1 MNGVLVVD
9 KPAGMTS
16 HDVVDRVRKVLGT
29 RKVGHA
35 GTLDPEATGVL
46 VVGVGTATRLLD
58 YAKDAPKRYTA
69 VASFG
74 TTTTTQDATG
84 EVIETRPID
93 LDETKVQAAIEGFR
107 GPIEQIPPMVSAVK
121 IGGERLYKKARRGE
135 EVDRPSRTVTI
146 YSLELVDLSDDRA
159 TLDVTCSAGTYIRT
173 LVHDLGEVLGC
184 GAHMAS
190 LRRTEAAGFG
200 EGEALGLDELDAAD
214 LRPLSDAVRT
224 LHQAFIDDVAASL
237 VKDGRKLPL
246 EGEFEGLDGPVALI
260 HDDDV
265 LAIYRRSGDEL
276 VAEKV
281 LPR

>member
-16 HDVVDRVRKVLGT
+16 HDVVDRVRKALGT

-35 GTLDPEATGVL
+35 GTLDPDATGVL
-46 VVGVGTATRLLD
+46 VVGVGSATRLLD

-69 VASFG
+69 VALFG
-74 TTTTTQDATG
+74 TTTSTQDASG
-84 EVIETRPID
+84 EVVETRPVD
-93 LDETKVQAAIEGFR
+93 VDVARLTDALERFR
-107 GPIEQIPPMVSAVK
+107 GPIEQVPPMVSAVK

-135 EVDRPSRTVTI
+135 EVERPARTVTI
-146 YSLELVDLSDDRA
+146 HSLELVGFSDDTA
-159 TLDVTCSAGTYIRT
+159 TLDVTCSAGTYVRT
-173 LVHDLGEVLGC
+173 LVHDLGEALGC
-184 GAHMAS
+184 GAHLAS

-200 EGEALGLDELDAAD
+200 EGDAIELDDVAETN

-224 LHQAFIDDVAASL
+224 MHQAFIDDTAALL

-246 EGEFEGLDGPVALI
+246 EGEFEVLDGPVALI

-265 LAIYRRSGDEL
+265 LAIYRRAGDEL

>member
-35 GTLDPEATGVL
+35 GTLDPDATGVL

-69 VASFG
+69 VARFG
-74 TTTTTQDATG
+74 TTTTTQDASG
-84 EVIETRPID
+84 EVVETRTVE
-93 LDETKVQAAIEGFR
+93 LDEARVSAALDRFR
-107 GPIEQIPPMVSAVK
+107 GDIEQIPPMVSALK

-135 EVDRPSRTVTI
+135 EVERPARTVTI
-146 YSLELVDLSDDRA
+146 HVLELTELSDDTA

-184 GAHMAS
+184 GAHLAS
-190 LRRTEAAGFG
+190 LRRTEAAGFH
-200 EGEALGLDELDAAD
+200 EGDAIGLDDLSDAD
-214 LRPLSDAVRT
+214 LRPLTDAVRT
-224 LHQAFIDDVAASL
+224 MHQAFIDDTAALL

-246 EGEFEGLDGPVALI
+246 EGEFEVLDGPVALI
-260 HDDDV
+260 HEDDV